1 MRLTRS
7 CLSLSALLLAASVST
22 ASADEPVVKRFAPD
36 LLARPALAARANVSL
51 ANKDALLAALKSKGA
66 LTRLANGYRW
76 TRGDITLD
84 LLDREKAWTAEHAGW
99 VKDALDLLPDLYIK
113 KAIRGGMHRIYRD
126 GVPSAPWQFLE
137 PPSPTLSG
145 VAVPPA
151 PWHFVALGDRC
162 FRDAV
167 KCYDV
172 VIHELGHCVQ
182 WDLSGWGSALGGTPG
197 FTGIS
202 WTTGIP
208 GIGLRSYNGFVSEYA
223 RKTAQEDFAE
233 CCEYYWLDPDALRE
247 ANPAKFAFIRDVVF
261 EGLAPPAAA
270 RVDRD
275 LTERVRPIVTSL
287 GDSEDDQYAHV
298 TVRGT
303 YFMGPLDGGFNAV
316 RYRGT
321 KTLHVPVSRSTIH
334 SWVPGI
340 ATGQAGVTVTTQD
353 GTSDPHP
360 FKVTKP
366 WWKFW

>member
-1 MRLTRS
+1 MRVTR
-7 CLSLSALLLAASVST
+7 SALLLLALTAT
-22 ASADEPVVKRFAPD
+22 ASAGEGPVLKRFAPD
-36 LLARPALAARANVSL
+36 LLARPKLSATSKVSL
-51 ANKDALLAALKSKGA
+51 TNLDALLAALKSRGTLA
-66 LTRLANGYRW
+66 RLGNGYRW
-76 TRGDITLD
+76 TRGDVSID
-84 LLDREKAWTAEHAGW
+84 LLDRARPWSERDAGW

-113 KAIRGGMHRIYRD
+113 KAIRGGMRRIYRD

-137 PPSPTLSG
+137 PATPTLAG

-151 PWHFVALGDRC
+151 PWHFVALGDPC
-162 FRDAV
+162 FSSAQQ
-167 KCYDV
+167 CYTV
-172 VIHELGHCVQ
+172 TIHELGHCVQ
-182 WDLSGWGSALGGTPG
+182 WDQTGWATPITGTPG

-208 GIGLRSYNGFVSEYA
+208 GIGLRSWNGFVSEYA
-223 RKTAQEDFAE
+223 RKTAQEDYAE
-233 CCEYYWLDPDALRE
+233 CCEYYWLDPDALLE
-247 ANPAKFAFIRDVVF
+247 ANPAKFAFMRDVVF
-261 EGLAPPAAA
+261 EGLVPPGKA
-270 RVDRD
+270 RVDKGVAA
-275 LTERVRPIVTSL
+275 RVRPIVTSL

-321 KTLHVPVSRSTIH
+321 KTLHIPVSRSTIH

-353 GTSDPHP
+353 GVSDPHP